1 MILLDLN
8 QVMIA
13 NIMMQPGAVNNI
25 EENLI
30 RHMVLNSIRMYNVK
44 FKDEYGEM
52 VICADDRKYWRRDVF
67 PYYKASRKKDRE
79 ASPFDWNLIFE
90 TLNKIRDELR
100 DTFPYRVLQVDK
112 TEADDII
119 GTLCHKHGV
128 QLMNE
133 TTEKIL
139 ILSSD
144 KDFMQLQKFANVEQF
159 SPAAKKFLK
168 TNEPEKF
175 LREHIIKGDRGDGI
189 PNILSSDDTFVTD
202 KRQKPVTE
210 KKLNIWVTEEPVQFC
225 DSLMLRNFKR
235 NESLID
241 LGKIPVEYQQKILDA
256 YESAPR
262 NGRDKL
268 LNYFIKNRMKQ
279 LMEHIQTHLLSQ

>member
-52 VICADDRKYWRRDVF
+52 VICADDRKYWRRDIF
-67 PYYKASRKKDRE
+67 PYYKASRKRDRE

-159 SPAAKKFLK
+159 SPAAKKFLR
-168 TNEPEKF
+168 TNEPDKF

-210 KKLNIWVTEEPVQFC
+210 KKLNIWVAEEPVQFC

-279 LMEHIQTHLLSQ
+279 LMEHIQEF

>member
-52 VICADDRKYWRRDVF
+52 VICADDRKYWRRDIF

-79 ASPFDWNLIFE
+79 ASPFNWNLIFE

-159 SPAAKKFLK
+159 SPAAKKFLR
-168 TNEPEKF
+168 TNEPDKF

-279 LMEHIQTHLLSQ
+279 LMEHIQEF

>member
-52 VICADDRKYWRRDVF
+52 VICADDRKYWRRDIF
-67 PYYKASRKKDRE
+67 PYYKASRKRDRE

-159 SPAAKKFLK
+159 SPAAKKFLR
-168 TNEPEKF
+168 TNEPDKF

-279 LMEHIQTHLLSQ
+279 LMEHIQEF

>member
-13 NIMMQPGAVNNI
+13 NIMMQPGAANNI

-52 VICADDRKYWRRDVF
+52 VICADDRKYWRRDIF
-67 PYYKASRKKDRE
+67 PYYKASRKRDRE

-159 SPAAKKFLK
+159 SPAAKKFLR
-168 TNEPEKF
+168 TNEPDKF

-279 LMEHIQTHLLSQ
+279 LMEHIQEF

>member
-175 LREHIIKGDRGDGI
+175 LREHIIKGDRDDGI

-202 KRQKPVTE
+202 KRQKPVTTNTKLTLFHRQKE
-210 KKLNIWVTEEPVQFC
+210 VRLHVQAEISSKLNNYLTV
-225 DSLMLRNFKR
+225 
-235 NESLID
+235 
-241 LGKIPVEYQQKILDA
+241 YQT
-256 YESAPR
+256 S
-262 NGRDKL
+262 
-268 LNYFIKNRMKQ
+268 
-279 LMEHIQTHLLSQ
+279 